1 MCFFLQQGFNFWPKF
16 NKAKILLWAMAFSL
30 LNIGCIAFH
39 PKSLNKDSLGYY
51 TRHYDSCGPVAL
63 ERAFRLLGE
72 TQLDRFSISRDI
84 QDSGNSVRLLMMLV
98 HHDTILVSLPSEL
111 KEVANKYG
119 YEMVKTNKSLDELSA
134 EKDVA
139 IVLLFGNVLKSE
151 SHWAC
156 FPHEKDIKAFFGPDT
171 EISRIYLLKKIR
183 ATTARR

>member
-16 NKAKILLWAMAFSL
+16 NKAKILLWAMVLSL

-39 PKSLNKDSLGYY
+39 PESLNKDSLGYY
-51 TRHYDSCGPVAL
+51 TRHYDSCGPVAM
-63 ERAFRLLGE
+63 ERAFRSFGE
-72 TQLDRFSISRDI
+72 TELDRFSISRSI
-84 QDSGNSVRLLMMLV
+84 QDGGNNVRLLMMMV

-111 KEVANKYG
+111 KEVSKKHG
-119 YEMVKTNKSLDELSA
+119 YEMIRTDKSLDELIL

-139 IVLLFGNVLKSE
+139 IILLFGNLLKGE

-156 FPHEKDIKAFFGPDT
+156 FPYEENIKAFFGPAT